1 MASPFAIRSPSPTWR
16 FALVSLLVSLPAMG
30 VVNWLPNS
38 QTGVSGTITSLERS
52 SQEVSP

>member
-1 MASPFAIRSPSPTWR
+1 M
-16 FALVSLLVSLPAMG
+16 V